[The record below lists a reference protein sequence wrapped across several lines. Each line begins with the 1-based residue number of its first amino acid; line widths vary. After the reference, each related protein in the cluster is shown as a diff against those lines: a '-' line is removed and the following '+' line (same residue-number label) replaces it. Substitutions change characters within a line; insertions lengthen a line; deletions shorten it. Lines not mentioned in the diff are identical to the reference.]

1 MKTSIENLTRNTS
14 TDIFDSIAFKNIIED
29 HLTWLINHPTTQT
42 ETVTAHQINVY
53 NFDWIGLLVALNIN
67 PDLFHTTIRMNGGM
81 SLTDVPPM
89 LRALKVPDYT
99 LLQNFIVLIS
109 STAKI
114 K

>member
-1 MKTSIENLTRNTS
+1 MITSLEKLTRNTS
-14 TDIFDSIAFKNIIED
+14 SDIFDSLAFKNIIED
-29 HLTWLINHPTTQT
+29 HLSWLIDHATTQT
-42 ETVTAHQINVY
+42 ITVTAHQINVY
-53 NFDWIGLLVALNIN
+53 EFDWIGLLTTLDVH
-67 PDLFHTTIRMNGGM
+67 PDLMHTTIRMNGGM
-81 SLTDVPPM
+81 SLTDVPLM